1 MKILFI
7 SYIPDFSN
15 LFILF
20 CSLSS
25 ILDNN
30 LLYIILTTIIIL
42 GGLSHI
48 KYSNILQG
56 ARSTV
61 KVVLAGGAAKAGA
74 DLYDFGKEKV
84 KDYLEDKKKD
94 SKGGSGSTPT
104 SSSNTSSSNSSN
116 TNGK

>member
-30 LLYIILTTIIIL
+30 LLYIILTSIIIL

-48 KYSNILQG
+48 KYSKIFQG
-56 ARSTV
+56 VKTAG
-61 KVVLAGGAAKAGA
+61 KVVLAGAGAKAGS
-74 DLYDFGKEKV
+74 DLFDHGKAKV
-84 KDYLEDKKKD
+84 KDILEDKKK
-94 SKGGSGSTPT
+94 KIF
-104 SSSNTSSSNSSN
+104 
-116 TNGK
+116 

>member
-7 SYIPDFSN
+7 FYIPDFSN

-30 LLYIILTTIIIL
+30 LLYYVLTSIIIL

-48 KYSNILQG
+48 KYSKIFQG
-56 ARSTV
+56 VKTIG
-61 KVVLAGGAAKAGA
+61 KVVLVGGGAKAGS
-74 DLYDFGKEKV
+74 DLFDLGKEKV
-84 KDYLEDKKKD
+84 KDIIEDIKKK
-94 SKGGSGSTPT
+94 KIF
-104 SSSNTSSSNSSN
+104 
-116 TNGK
+116 